1 MIRPVRSHL
10 RRSGFLLALCCAGLM
25 PGAHSAGGEPPSVQ
39 RIEGEIRG
47 SDHET
52 YRAVEFVVPPGI
64 ERLDIDFS
72 HDGAGMRTVVDLAL
86 HGPAGFRGASGSN
99 KTSITVGPDDATP
112 SYRPGPIEPGTWR
125 LVLGLPNV
133 RSVVG
138 GGAGRSAPPTRF
150 IATVRMH
157 TASAAL
163 PVSAF
168 APGALREGAAWYRG
182 DVHSHTAHSDGS
194 CASRMGR
201 RVPCP
206 AFVTVA
212 AAAREGLDFL
222 FVTEHNTTSHLSFL
236 RELQPYFDDL
246 LLVPGMELT
255 SFGGHANL
263 IGAADASRLLRPGGG
278 ASDVAEEFRRVRERG
293 GFVVVNH
300 PGLPSNEDC
309 MGCGWRNPIDWS
321 TVDAVEIVNGGS
333 LLRFGSAEG
342 PFSAL
347 AFWERL
353 LDRGA
358 RLTAVAGSDS
368 HDPAATPD
376 RQVPVGRPRTA
387 VFAESLSQRDVL
399 AGLRAGRAFVD
410 VEGSRTRIVD
420 LRVLSDGQATA
431 MGSTIALARGAAL
444 EVEVIVRDAP
454 GAEVHLIRGDDGTH
468 REAAR
473 LRVESRDA
481 LLRHATTASGCTGWI
496 RADVRG
502 ADGAL
507 LLVSNPIYLSSAI
520 EQTPPC
526 KGGAA
531 NR

>member
-1 MIRPVRSHL
+1 MPL
-10 RRSGFLLALCCAGLM
+10 GRRFASCLLALWCVGLM
-25 PGAHSAGGEPPSVQ
+25 PSAHSAGGDLPSVQ

-52 YRAVEFVVPPGI
+52 YRAVEFLVPPGI
-64 ERLDIDFS
+64 ERLDIEFM
-72 HDGAGMRTVVDLAL
+72 HDGAGIRTVVDLAV

-99 KTSITVGPDDATP
+99 KTLITLGPDDATP

-138 GGAGRSAPPTRF
+138 AAGRSVPPTRF
-150 IATVRMH
+150 VATIRMT
-157 TASAAL
+157 TANSPL

-168 APGALREGAAWYRG
+168 APGPLREVAGWYRG

-194 CASRMGR
+194 CASRAGR

-206 AFVTVA
+206 AFVTVD

-222 FVTEHNTTSHLSFL
+222 FVTEHNTTSHLNFL

-263 IGAADASRLLRPGGG
+263 IGVADASRLLRPGGG
-278 ASDVAEEFRRVRERG
+278 ASDVGDEFRRVRERG
-293 GFVVVNH
+293 GLVVVNH

-321 TVDAVEIVNGGS
+321 AVDAVEIVNGGS

-353 LDRGA
+353 LDRGS
-358 RLTAVAGSDS
+358 RITAVAGSDS
-368 HDPAATPD
+368 HDPTASAD
-376 RQVPVGRPRTA
+376 RQVPVGRPRTV
-387 VFAESLSQRDVL
+387 VFADSLSQRDLL

-410 VEGSRTRIVD
+410 VQGSRTRFVD
-420 LRVLSDGQATA
+420 LRVVSGGQVTT
-431 MGSTIALARGAAL
+431 MGSSIALARGTAL
-444 EVEVIVRDAP
+444 EVEVTVRDVP
-454 GAEVHLIRGDDGTH
+454 GAQVHLIRGDDGTH
-468 REAAR
+468 REATR
-473 LRVESRDA
+473 FRVEAQDA
-481 LLRHATTASGCTGWI
+481 LLRHAIAASGCNGWI
-496 RADVRG
+496 RADVRDAEG
-502 ADGAL
+502 GL
-507 LLVSNPIYLSSAI
+507 LLVSNPVYLLP
-520 EQTPPC
+520 ETKQTPSC
-526 KGGAA
+526 KGDVV
-531 NR
+531 NRQ

>member
-1 MIRPVRSHL
+1 MSVHR
-10 RRSGFLLALCCAGLM
+10 FLLGALAALWWVFF
-25 PGAHSAGGEPPSVQ
+25 PPDAHGAAAPVLTQ

-52 YRAVEFVVPPGI
+52 YRAVEVVVPPGI

-138 GGAGRSAPPTRF
+138 GAGHSVPPTRF

-157 TASAAL
+157 TAGTAL

-168 APGALREGAAWYRG
+168 APGALREDAAWYRG

-194 CASRMGR
+194 CASRAGR

-206 AFVTVA
+206 AFVTVD

-222 FVTEHNTTSHLSFL
+222 FVTEHNTTSHLNFL

-293 GFVVVNH
+293 GLVVVNH

-353 LDRGA
+353 LNRGV

-368 HDPAATPD
+368 HDPATTPD

-473 LRVESRDA
+473 FRVESRDA
-481 LLRHATTASGCTGWI
+481 LLRHTTTASGCTGWI

-502 ADGAL
+502 ADGGL
-507 LLVSNPIYLSSAI
+507 LLVSNPIYLLSDT
-520 EQTPPC
+520 ELTPPC